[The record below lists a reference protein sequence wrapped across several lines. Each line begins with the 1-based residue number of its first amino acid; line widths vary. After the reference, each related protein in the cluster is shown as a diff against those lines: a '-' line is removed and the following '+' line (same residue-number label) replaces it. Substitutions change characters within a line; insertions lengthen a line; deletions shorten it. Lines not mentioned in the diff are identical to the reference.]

1 MSDQWPTP
9 SDCDRCAARLADAP
23 GNGSLTCVSDEL
35 AKSTLAIAELQRQV
49 EELQAETYRLRNGG
63 K

>member
-1 MSDQWPTP
+1 MADQWPTR

-23 GNGSLTCVSDEL
+23 GNGSLTCVSDEV
-35 AKSTLAIAELQRQV
+35 AKATLAIAELQRQV
-49 EELQAETYRLRNGG
+49 GELQGDVYRLRNGG